1 MDVNMK
7 KKGIPTAQ
15 MGKSYINRRGFK
27 SAGAETPKPVETPK
41 PKFTVN
47 AAEAKAK
54 ADQALDSYMKT
65 VKGESF
71 KVSDTGKKSPAPAPA
86 SKKQVVKRVKD
97 EGIKVPERKKPELKV
112 AAPLD
117 KTIKT
122 GPEKR
127 KFSKG
132 EIKIMEIMQKGKK
145 KDGTMKEGAQRKI
158 QAVRT
163 KERLAAQKIRNKAER
178 AEKRYEVKSAK
189 AKVKA
194 VRKSFKK

>member
-1 MDVNMK
+1 MK

-15 MGKSYINRRGFK
+15 MGRSYINRRGYK
-27 SAGAETPKPVETPK
+27 SAGVQTPKTAETPKPKLTDVDW
-41 PKFTVN
+41 
-47 AAEAKAK
+47 KAK
-54 ADQALDSYMKT
+54 ADEELEKYMRT
-65 VKGESF
+65 VRGESLKASIAESNK
-71 KVSDTGKKSPAPAPA
+71 KVAPKK
-86 SKKQVVKRVKD
+86 KVVKRVKD
-97 EGIKVPERKKPELKV
+97 EGIKVPERKMPEMKV

-117 KTIKT
+117 KTLRT

-127 KFSKG
+127 KFSDS

-145 KDGTMKEGAQRKI
+145 DDGTMKKSAQRKI

-178 AEKRYEVKSAK
+178 AEKQYEVKSAK
-189 AKVKA
+189 DKVKA

>member
-1 MDVNMK
+1 MK

-15 MGKSYINRRGFK
+15 MGRSYINRRGYK
-27 SAGAETPKPVETPK
+27 SAGVQTPKTAETPKPKLTDVDW
-41 PKFTVN
+41 
-47 AAEAKAK
+47 KAK
-54 ADQALDSYMKT
+54 ADEELEKYMRT
-65 VKGESF
+65 VRGESL
-71 KVSDTGKKSPAPAPA
+71 KASIAESNKKAAP
-86 SKKQVVKRVKD
+86 KKKVVKRVKD
-97 EGIKVPERKKPELKV
+97 EGIKVPERKMPEMKV

-117 KTIKT
+117 KTLRT

-127 KFSKG
+127 KFSDS

-145 KDGTMKEGAQRKI
+145 DDGTMKKSAQRKI

-163 KERLAAQKIRNKAER
+163 KERLATQKIRNKAER

-189 AKVKA
+189 DKVKA

>member
-15 MGKSYINRRGFK
+15 MGRSYINRRGYK
-27 SAGAETPKPVETPK
+27 SAGVQTPKTAETPKPKLTDVDW
-41 PKFTVN
+41 
-47 AAEAKAK
+47 KAK
-54 ADQALDSYMKT
+54 ADEELEKYMRT
-65 VKGESF
+65 VRGESLKASIAESNK
-71 KVSDTGKKSPAPAPA
+71 KVAPKK
-86 SKKQVVKRVKD
+86 KVVKRVKD
-97 EGIKVPERKKPELKV
+97 EGIKVPERKMPEMKV

-117 KTIKT
+117 KTLRT

-127 KFSKG
+127 KFSDS

-145 KDGTMKEGAQRKI
+145 DDGTMKKSAQRKI

-163 KERLAAQKIRNKAER
+163 KERLATQKIRNKAER

-189 AKVKA
+189 DKVKA

>member
-1 MDVNMK
+1 MK
-7 KKGIPTAQ
+7 KKAIPTAQ
-15 MGKSYINRRGFK
+15 MGRSYINRRGYK
-27 SAGAETPKPVETPK
+27 SAGVQTPKVAETPKPKLTSVDW
-41 PKFTVN
+41 
-47 AAEAKAK
+47 KAK
-54 ADQALDSYMKT
+54 ADEELEKYMKT
-65 VKGESF
+65 VRGESLKASIAESDRKIAESNKKAAPKK
-71 KVSDTGKKSPAPAPA
+71 KV
-86 SKKQVVKRVKD
+86 VNRVKD

-117 KTIKT
+117 KTLRT

>member
-1 MDVNMK
+1 MK

-15 MGKSYINRRGFK
+15 MGRSYINRRGYK
-27 SAGAETPKPVETPK
+27 SAGVQTPKTAETPKPKLTDVDW
-41 PKFTVN
+41 
-47 AAEAKAK
+47 KAK
-54 ADQALDSYMKT
+54 ADEELEKYMRT
-65 VKGESF
+65 VRGESLKASIAESNK
-71 KVSDTGKKSPAPAPA
+71 KVAPKK
-86 SKKQVVKRVKD
+86 KVVKRVKD
-97 EGIKVPERKKPELKV
+97 EGIKVPERKMPEMKV

-117 KTIKT
+117 KTLRT

-127 KFSKG
+127 KFSDS

-145 KDGTMKEGAQRKI
+145 DDGTMKKSAQRKI

-189 AKVKA
+189 DKVKA

>member
-1 MDVNMK
+1 MK

-15 MGKSYINRRGFK
+15 MGRSYINRRGYK
-27 SAGAETPKPVETPK
+27 SAGVQTPK

-54 ADQALDSYMKT
+54 ADQELENYMKT
-65 VKGESF
+65 VRGESLKASISESDRKIAESNKKAAPK
-71 KVSDTGKKSPAPAPA
+71 KVI
-86 SKKQVVKRVKD
+86 KREKV
-97 EGIKVPERKKPELKV
+97 EAIKVPERKMPEMKV

-117 KTIKT
+117 KTLKS
-122 GPEKR
+122 GPKKR
-127 KFSKG
+127 KFTDA
-132 EIKIMEIMQKGKK
+132 EVKIMEIMKKGEK
-145 KDGTMKEGAQRKI
+145 KDGTMKESAQRKI

-163 KERLAAQKIRNKAER
+163 KERLATQKIRNKAER

>member
-15 MGKSYINRRGFK
+15 MGRSYINRRGYK
-27 SAGAETPKPVETPK
+27 SAGVQTPKTAETPKPKLTDVDW
-41 PKFTVN
+41 
-47 AAEAKAK
+47 KAK
-54 ADQALDSYMKT
+54 ADEELEKYMRT
-65 VKGESF
+65 VRGESLKASIAESNK
-71 KVSDTGKKSPAPAPA
+71 KVAPKK
-86 SKKQVVKRVKD
+86 KVVKRIKD
-97 EGIKVPERKKPELKV
+97 EGIKVPERKMPEMKV

-117 KTIKT
+117 KTLRT

-127 KFSKG
+127 KFSDS

-145 KDGTMKEGAQRKI
+145 DDGTMKKSAQRKI

-163 KERLAAQKIRNKAER
+163 KERLATQKIRNKAER

-189 AKVKA
+189 DKVKA